1 MVPHSCQ
8 SLVSESLILRF
19 LAFITQAAR
28 RARVEAVSEAV
39 RFEAN
44 RFYKKK
50 GAPDTP
56 APSGGT
62 ISRAYKAH
70 PIVYMPL

>member
-1 MVPHSCQ
+1 M
-8 SLVSESLILRF
+8 
-19 LAFITQAAR
+19 
-28 RARVEAVSEAV
+28 SEAV